1 MERNIIGILWRIML
15 RVWLASASSR
25 RQQMISELF
34 PNLVCEAL
42 VGVDET
48 AEDVEVAEQ
57 VLQISKKKADA
68 IANLG
73 GYDLIIVSDTMLADP
88 DVDKV
93 ALGKPKDDVEAAMM
107 LHRLSGR
114 RHRVWSSTGI
124 YFSGKWTFF
133 TDSSIVEF
141 QQLSDEVLVELVLN
155 GSWKGKA
162 GGYDLAGEMSNF
174 ASLIDGDESTVLGIA
189 ESAMNTIMEISK
201 EFS

>member
-1 MERNIIGILWRIML
+1 MATLWRIML
-15 RVWLASASSR
+15 RVWLASASTR
-25 RQQMISELF
+25 RQQMLIDLF

-42 VGVDET
+42 TGVEES
-48 AEDVEVAEQ
+48 AEDVEVEQQ
-57 VLQISKKKADA
+57 VLQICKKKANA
-68 IANLG
+68 IKNLG
-73 GYDLIIVSDTMLADP
+73 QFDLIVVSDTMLSDP
-88 DVDKV
+88 DVDRV
-93 ALGKPKDDVEAAMM
+93 ALGKPKDEVEAAMM

-141 QQLSDEVLVELVLN
+141 QQLSDENLVELVLN

-162 GGYDLAGEMSNF
+162 GGYDLAGKMSKF
-174 ASLIDGDESTVLGIA
+174 ASLIDGEESTVLGIA
-189 ESAMNTIMEISK
+189 ENAMNAIMEISK

>member
-1 MERNIIGILWRIML
+1 ML

-25 RQQMISELF
+25 RQQMITELF

-42 VGVDET
+42 IGIDET
-48 AEDVEVAEQ
+48 AGEVEVEEQ
-57 VLQISKKKADA
+57 VLEICKKKAEA
-68 IANLG
+68 IKNLDEF
-73 GYDLIIVSDTMLADP
+73 DLIIVSDTMLADP

-93 ALGKPKDDVEAAMM
+93 ALGKPKDEVEAAMM

-124 YFSGKWTFF
+124 YFSGAWIFY

-141 QQLSDEVLVELVLN
+141 QQLSDEDLVELVLN

-162 GGYDLAGEMSNF
+162 GGYDLAGEMSEF
-174 ASLIDGDESTVLGIA
+174 ASLIDGSQSTVLGIA
-189 ESAMNTIMEISK
+189 ESAMKSIEEISK

>member
-1 MERNIIGILWRIML
+1 
-15 RVWLASASSR
+15 
-25 RQQMISELF
+25 MITELF

-42 VGVDET
+42 MGIDET
-48 AEDVEVAEQ
+48 AGEVEVEEQ
-57 VLQISKKKADA
+57 VLEICKKKADA
-68 IANLG
+68 IKNLEDF
-73 GYDLIIVSDTMLADP
+73 DLIIVSDTMLADP

-93 ALGKPKDDVEAAMM
+93 ALGKPKDEVEAAMM

-124 YFSGKWTFF
+124 YFSGTWIFY

-141 QQLSDEVLVELVLN
+141 QQLSDEDLVELVLN

-162 GGYDLAGEMSNF
+162 GGYDLAGEMSKF
-174 ASLIDGDESTVLGIA
+174 ASLIDGSQSTVLGIA
-189 ESAMNTIMEISK
+189 ESAMKSIEEISK